1 MPNLASNFHYDLALI
16 LMARILIVGKGGYGD
31 MFPMLAVAQEL
42 KNRGHAISIAA
53 EAHHGPSIRPLGIPL
68 TPTDADSHRRKTNSS
83 GYLANITKLLGKFSS
98 KHIETEYEVVHQA
111 AKDVDL
117 IIGNQVAYTAAIVRK
132 KLGKPWVFCA
142 PSPLAIP
149 SRLDPPLFPYLHGL
163 QSLTRPFGIPP
174 DIYINIAREVSRLN
188 MLSSIRLQRRVGIND
203 NRHPRFE
210 GMYSDDLNLLMTSP
224 ALLTHQP
231 DWPAKTFLSGFTWFE
246 PSFLKNAKKSE
257 KLSNFLRSGPP
268 PIVFA
273 PGGSKRI
280 APGRFYT
287 ESIAAC
293 KKLGCRGILLAAK
306 RFHDEL
312 PVCDDILVIGY
323 TPYAELLDGAAAIV
337 HSGGIGALGWGLKY
351 GVPSVMIPSSWDQ
364 YDNARLATQKGIAVT
379 LKSRSF
385 NASELADALR
395 NLRKNTALSAR
406 VNLLKPVIVKET
418 GEFFSCEKIEALLR

>member
-1 MPNLASNFHYDLALI
+1 
-16 LMARILIVGKGGYGD
+16 MARILIVGKGGYGD

-42 KNRGHAISIAA
+42 KSRGHAISIAA

-68 TPTDADSHRRKTNSS
+68 TPTDTESISGKTNSRDH
-83 GYLANITKLLGKFSS
+83 LANIKDLLGTFSS
-98 KHIETEYEVVHQA
+98 KLIEAEYEILLQA
-111 AKDVDL
+111 AKDADL

-163 QSLTRPFGIPP
+163 QSLTRPLGISPG
-174 DIYINIAREVSRLN
+174 IYINVAREVSRLN
-188 MLSSIRLQRRVGIND
+188 MLSSIRLQRRVGIHD

-224 ALLTHQP
+224 TLLSPQP

-246 PSFLKNAKKSE
+246 PNFLRNEKKSE
-257 KLSNFLRSGPP
+257 KLAGFLRSGPP

-273 PGGSKRI
+273 LGGSARI
-280 APGRFYT
+280 EPGRFYT

-293 KKLGCRGILLAAK
+293 KKLCCRGILLAAK

-312 PVCDDILVIGY
+312 PDCGDILVIGY
-323 TPYAELLDGAAAIV
+323 TPYAELLNGAAAIV
-337 HSGGIGALGWGLKY
+337 HSGGIGALGWGLKC
-351 GVPSVMIPSSWDQ
+351 GVPSLMMPSSWDQ
-364 YDNARLATQKGIAVT
+364 YDNARLAAQKGIAVT
-379 LKSRSF
+379 LKNRNY
-385 NASELADALR
+385 NAAELADALSK
-395 NLRKNTALSAR
+395 LQKNTALSAR
-406 VNLLKPVIVKET
+406 VNLLQPLIAQEA
-418 GEFFSCEKIEALLR
+418 GELFSCEKIEALLR